1 MKNLCKSN
9 NIGDSNSEFE
19 FQSVASLQCTARY
32 LNGPQFILNGKADV
46 SIGESV
52 TVPIYDTKN
61 GIGGCLQMAC
71 PSQIVISEKVKIIG
85 RGRGM
90 MATIDAPVSTSFNVG
105 AVHQVHREAVQ
116 QNLEKIRCP
125 KDHKIKRVTLS
136 ADRKNVK
143 CHDCSRTLHSG
154 FSVYRCTG
162 AGSCKFYLC
171 VRCMEKRV
179 IPEDLEGAGGGAVSL
194 ISSDGVTN
202 NGVMDCTAS
211 NSDSFS
217 GGTVFISTDGHFENN
232 GNIDCGQDGTVIVDC
247 AQFVN
252 SGSIIPAPNVVMRE
266 DKVVLPWITSMTSK
280 IQEEPMELTVSRW
293 RGHYSSYHPQN
304 LLEKGVEKVYVS
316 NDSLPGKGDW
326 IEFQV
331 VSESRFIPTK
341 VTIRNRDNE
350 QGIKRFALCGGRKES
365 EFEDWI
371 EVNGVHQRNREIQT
385 FPIDVA
391 SRYMAWRGQY
401 NCFKMVV
408 HENYRANSEGY
419 HMFYELVL
427 YGIKV
432 D

>member
-1 MKNLCKSN
+1 MNEKA
-9 NIGDSNSEFE
+9 NIEE
-19 FQSVASLQCTARY
+19 T
-32 LNGPQFILNGKADV
+32 
-46 SIGESV
+46 V

-61 GIGGCLQMAC
+61 GIGGRLQIAC
-71 PSQIVISEKVKIIG
+71 PAQIEVSEKVRIIG
-85 RGRGM
+85 RGQGM
-90 MATIDAPVSTSFNVG
+90 RATIDVPVSTFLNVG
-105 AVHQVHREAVQ
+105 AVHEVHREAIQ
-116 QNLEKIRCP
+116 QNLEKISCP
-125 KDHKIKRVTLS
+125 KGGKMK
-136 ADRKNVK
+136 KNTMNALQKSLK
-143 CHDCSRTLHSG
+143 CRDCSRTLHSG
-154 FSVYRCTG
+154 FSVYRCDN
-162 AGSCKFYLC
+162 AYSCKFYLC

-179 IPEDLEGAGGGAVSL
+179 IPDDLEGAGGGAVSL

-293 RGHYSSYHPQN
+293 RGHYDSNHPQN
-304 LLEKGVEKVYVS
+304 LLQKGVEKHYQS
-316 NDSLPGKGDW
+316 TNSLRGKGDW
-326 IEFQV
+326 IEFEV
-331 VSESRFIPTK
+331 VSQSRFIPTK
-341 VTIRNRDNE
+341 VTIRNHSGYG
-350 QGIKRFALCGGRKES
+350 QGIKRFALCGRRKGS

-371 EVNGVHQRNREIQT
+371 EVNGVHRRNTEIQT

-401 NCFKMVV
+401 DCFKMVI
-408 HENYRANSEGY
+408 HENHTPNSEWY
-419 HMFYELVL
+419 HYIYEFVL